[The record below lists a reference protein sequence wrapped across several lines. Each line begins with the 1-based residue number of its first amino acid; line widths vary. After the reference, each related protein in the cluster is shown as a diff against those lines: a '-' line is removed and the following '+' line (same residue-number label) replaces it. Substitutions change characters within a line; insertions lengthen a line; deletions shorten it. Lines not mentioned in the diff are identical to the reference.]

1 MLQLE
6 IAYFHPDTE
15 DEYNVTATIL
25 FAAKVPQEPFSR
37 FKEPEDED
45 EVIIDLIR
53 DLDGNEFADSDFEPR
68 IIQDMR
74 DHCFISAVGF

>member
-1 MLQLE
+1 MQVE

-15 DEYNVTATIL
+15 LEYKVNATIM

-45 EVIIDLIR
+45 EVIIDSIS
-53 DLDGNEFADSDFEPR
+53 DLDGNEYLESDFEPCF
-68 IIQDMR
+68 IQGMR
-74 DHCFISAVGF
+74 DHCVIEAVGF

>member
-1 MLQLE
+1 MQLE
-6 IAYFHPDTE
+6 ITYFHPDTE
-15 DEYNVTATIL
+15 NEYNVTATIL

-45 EVIIDLIR
+45 EVVIESIYDID
-53 DLDGNEFADSDFEPR
+53 GKEFIESDFEPR